1 MSDPKAKEIIE
12 QSHDSQP
19 DENGVRKG
27 EENLTV
33 SPSVPGQE
41 WCVMSFVTPGDTAK
55 EFKMYMYDHFLQDTI
70 NEYLEAST
78 RDMCRRINAKFFK
91 SMEDRIAKMEKSK
104 NENHQEIAKEMTLIR
119 KELETNEE
127 EFANLCTHKHAMN
140 LDDTMAKFEDF
151 EIKNGEKLQQ
161 DFEKEN
167 GRRPTVMGIKFDGAY
182 PFMEQAEE
190 RAKFLA
196 ENVERGVHH
205 FIAQSFHWCPF
216 DPNAD
221 AVKEQRY
228 QHKELNRLM
237 EEQRRNQ
244 EMKDRFFQERKQEMM
259 QDAQTKNADLKERL
273 RKKYKARRERRK

>member
-1 MSDPKAKEIIE
+1 MSSEQKKALV
-12 QSHDSQP
+12 DS
-19 DENGVRKG
+19 DVRSDGTRPG
-27 EENLTV
+27 EECLTV

-41 WCVMSFVTPGDTAK
+41 WCVMSFVTPGDVATK
-55 EFKMYMYDHFLQDTI
+55 FKMYEYDRFLNDTI
-70 NEYLEAST
+70 NEYIESST

-91 SMEDRIAKMEKSK
+91 EMEDRIAKLEKSK
-104 NENHQEIAKEMTLIR
+104 NDNHKVIAREMHEIR
-119 KELETNEE
+119 KNLETNEE
-127 EFANLCTHKHAMN
+127 EFANLCTHKHGMD
-140 LDDTMAKFEDF
+140 LDETCAKFEDF
-151 EIKNGEKLQQ
+151 QIRHGDKLREE
-161 DFEKEN
+161 FEREN

-228 QHKELNRLM
+228 QQRELNRLM

-244 EMKDRFFQERKQEMM
+244 EMKDRFFQERKQELMSS
-259 QDAQTKNADLKERL
+259 AQTQNESLKDRL
-273 RKKYKARRERRK
+273 RKKYNKRGNK